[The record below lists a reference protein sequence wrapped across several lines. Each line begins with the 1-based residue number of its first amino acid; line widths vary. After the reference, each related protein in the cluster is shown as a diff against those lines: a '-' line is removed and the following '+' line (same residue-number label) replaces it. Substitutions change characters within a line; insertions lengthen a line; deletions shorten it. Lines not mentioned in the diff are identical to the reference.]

1 MTRSKWLSV
10 SGAALLA
17 GLSLATTIAE
27 AAGTLTIGRREDGT
41 TFDPIKSA
49 QNVDFWVF
57 SNVYDVLVRVD
68 KSGTQLEPGLA
79 EKWEVSPDNTVYTFT
94 MRDAK
99 FEDGS
104 PITAR
109 DAAFSLLRIR
119 DNPGSLWAD
128 TYKVIKTAEAK
139 DDKTLVVTLNQPTAP
154 FLATLAM
161 PGISILSE
169 KAVTAAGEEAYAQKP
184 MASGAFG
191 LVEWRRGDRVILK
204 KNPNFWQADRVK
216 LDGVEWISVVDDNTR
231 MLKLQAGEI
240 DCSIFVPFSTV
251 AELTKD
257 ANLNI
262 TLDTSTREDHLLINH
277 EKGALGKKEVREAL
291 DFAIDKQAIVDTVTF
306 GVGKVARSYVPEG
319 ALYHNKDNLLRPYDP
334 EKAKQMLKDAG
345 AEGLAI
351 NHVVNAGDTVD
362 EQIAILVQQQLANV
376 GVTLNI
382 QKLDPSTTWQTEV
395 DGNFDTAVNYWTN
408 DIIDPDQKTTFVLGH
423 DANMNYMTRY
433 KNDKVKDL
441 VAAARI
447 EADPAKR
454 EAMYV
459 EIQTIAK
466 AEAHWIDLYYSPFI
480 NGCQK
485 NVTGFYQNPLGRFF
499 LEDTD
504 KTQ

>member
-17 GLSLATTIAE
+17 TLSLAASIAE

-68 KSGTQLEPGLA
+68 KSGTKLEPGLA

-128 TYKVIKTAEAK
+128 TYKVIKSAEAK

-169 KAVTAAGEEAYAQKP
+169 KAVTAAGEEAYAEKP

-216 LDGVEWISVVDDNTR
+216 LDGVEWISLVDDNTR

-240 DCSIFVPFSTV
+240 DCSIFVPFSKV
-251 AELTKD
+251 AELKKD

-291 DFAIDKQAIVDTVTF
+291 DHAIDKQAIVDTVTF
-306 GVGKVARSYVPEG
+306 GVGKVARSYIPEG

-334 EKAKQMLKDAG
+334 EKARQLLKDAG
-345 AEGLAI
+345 AEGLAL
-351 NHVVNAGDTVD
+351 NHIVNAGDTVD
-362 EQIAILVQQQLANV
+362 EQIAVLVQQQLAKV

-382 QKLDPSTTWQTEV
+382 QKMDPSTTWQTEV
-395 DGNFDTAVNYWTN
+395 DGNYDTAVNYWTN

-459 EIQTIAK
+459 EIQTLAK
-466 AEAHWIDLYYSPFI
+466 ADAHWIDLYYSPFI
-480 NGCQK
+480 NGCRK